1 MKASLILEML
11 SQSFISMNEKSIFIK
26 LFIASIVILL
36 LPLKNISALGKFNVL
51 LKFFKDF
58 FLFIGISMIICFI
71 LVKFFLESF
80 VSDKIPD
87 LDFDNLEISNL
98 FDFNLN
104 CARRTTFFK
113 WFFSFWKGYSKDCDD
128 SKLYNLDKAL
138 QNVMWILLILKIIHT
153 IETVILPFVNGY
165 ISKKMFPLIQILS
178 YIFYIGLFGYYILK
192 SETDYDDEVKNI
204 NKIMYNSAII
214 YTMITFFILIID
226 KVLIYLSKYIS
237 MSTIPIR
244 NKYISAGTYMIS
256 DRNSDRNTLIG
267 TNPISHKYAK
277 NHLPVKLINN
287 SMVPNMKY
295 IISLNLFVI
304 IGVFFKKFY
313 EFKTN

>member
-58 FLFIGISMIICFI
+58 FLFIGISMVICFI

-80 VSDKIPD
+80 VSDKI
-87 LDFDNLEISNL
+87 DNFSNFSL
-98 FDFNLN
+98 FDFNLTNN
-104 CARRTTFFK
+104 CDTRTTFFK
-113 WFFSFWKGYSKDCDD
+113 WFFSFWKGYFNYCDD

-153 IETVILPFVNGY
+153 IETVIIPFVNGY

-178 YIFYIGLFGYYILK
+178 YIFYIGLFGYYIVN
-192 SETDYDDEVKNI
+192 SETDYDDKVKDI

-214 YTMITFFILIID
+214 YTMITFIILVID
-226 KVLIYLSKYIS
+226 KVLILLSKY
-237 MSTIPIR
+237 
-244 NKYISAGTYMIS
+244 
-256 DRNSDRNTLIG
+256 TLMG

-304 IGVFFKKFY
+304 VGVFFKKFY
-313 EFKTN
+313 EF